1 MSFLEATRQNIVPL
15 PAGAQAFSSG
25 QPVSATL
32 PRAGYGSRVFVHVN
46 GTMTITPGTGSAALS
61 ATGPFSLLSR
71 VGILVNAATDILSLS
86 GYGCMCLDKVLPDA
100 DGAPALD
107 SANPGFGTS
116 RAYNNTLFQAGVAS
130 GANTWDFNLVLPI
143 SINFQ
148 DPIGLLLLQSPETT
162 AELRLTWN
170 VEGGTNT
177 NWPNNPVTLT
187 GNATAA
193 MTGGNAFVDVEFFE
207 VPARPEDR
215 PDIRFLHTLTESR
228 MALTSAGDNFVPLP
242 RGNTYL
248 RLMHN
253 VYVNAVL
260 DTTDLNKLEVLWNQ
274 TTKPYN
280 IRRQSQLL
288 LQRLRYGQD
297 LPVGNFVH
305 DWFTTRTTRDV
316 IHTQAITDLMSN
328 VSLLSTAT
336 LGSNNNFID
345 TVAEQLV
352 QIAA

>member
-1 MSFLEATRQNIVPL
+1 MGFLEATRQNIVPL

-25 QPVSATL
+25 QPVSSTL
-32 PRAGYGSRVFVHVN
+32 PRAGYGSRVFVHTN

-61 ATGPFSLLSR
+61 STGPFSLFSR

-86 GYGCMCLDKVLPDA
+86 GYGCMCINKVIPEV

-107 SANPGFGTS
+107 VGAPGFGAS
-116 RAYNNTLFQAGVAS
+116 RAYNTQLYQAGVAS
-130 GANTWDFNLVLPI
+130 GANPWDFNLVLPLA
-143 SINFQ
+143 INFQ

-170 VEGGTNT
+170 VEGGANT

-187 GNATAA
+187 GNATASFS
-193 MTGGNAFVDVEFFE
+193 GNAYVDVEFFE

-248 RLMHN
+248 RVMHN
-253 VYVNAVL
+253 VIANGAL
-260 DTTDLNKLEVLWNQ
+260 DTVDLNKLEVLWNQ

-280 IRRQSQLL
+280 VRRYTQLL
-288 LQRLRYGQD
+288 LQRIRYGQD

-316 IHTQAITDLMSN
+316 IHTQAITDLVSN
-328 VSLLSTAT
+328 VSLNSGTT
-336 LGSNNNFID
+336 LGSNNNFVD
-345 TVAEQLV
+345 TIAEQLV

>member
-1 MSFLEATRQNIVPL
+1 MTFIEATRQNIVPL

-25 QPVSATL
+25 QPVSSTL

-46 GTMTITPGTGSAALS
+46 GTMTITPGTGSASLS
-61 ATGPFSLLSR
+61 STGPFSLLSR

-107 SANPGFGTS
+107 TANPGFGGN
-116 RAYNNTLFQAGVAS
+116 RAYNAQLFQAGVAS

-143 SINFQ
+143 AINFQ

-170 VEGGTNT
+170 VEGGLNT
-177 NWPNNPVTLT
+177 NWPNNPVTLV
-187 GNATAA
+187 GNATSAFS
-193 MTGGNAFVDVEFFE
+193 GNAFVDVEFFE

-253 VYVNAVL
+253 VYANAAL
-260 DTTDLNKLEVLWNQ
+260 DTADLSKLEITWNQ

-280 IRRQSQLL
+280 IRPGPMSRRDIHPALSVTPSEDTRVLGTVQLKQEIQKGL
-288 LQRLRYGQD
+288 GQNV
-297 LPVGNFVH
+297 LGQPVGWFLTLVVLLFVLH
-305 DWFTTRTTRDV
+305 FVERHLRR
-316 IHTQAITDLMSN
+316 
-328 VSLLSTAT
+328 
-336 LGSNNNFID
+336 GRK
-345 TVAEQLV
+345 
-352 QIAA
+352 

>member
-1 MSFLEATRQNIVPL
+1 MTFLEATRQNIVPL
-15 PAGAQAFSSG
+15 PAGAQAFTSG
-25 QPVSATL
+25 QPVSSTL
-32 PRAGYGSRVFVHVN
+32 PRAGYGARVFIHTN
-46 GTMTITPGTGSAALS
+46 GTMTITPGTGSASLS
-61 ATGPFSLLSR
+61 ATGPFSLFSR

-86 GYGCMCLDKVLPDA
+86 GYGAALLDRVIPDA
-100 DGAPALD
+100 DGTPFLDTAPGPA
-107 SANPGFGTS
+107 
-116 RAYNNTLFQAGVAS
+116 RAYNNTLFQAGVSS
-130 GANTWDFNLVLPI
+130 GANTWDFNLILPI
-143 SINFQ
+143 AINFQ

-170 VEGGTNT
+170 VEGGVNT
-177 NWPNNPVTLT
+177 NWPNNPVTLV
-187 GNATAA
+187 GNATSVFA
-193 MTGGNAFVDVEFFE
+193 GNAFVDVEFYE

-248 RLMHN
+248 RLLHN
-253 VYVNAVL
+253 LIVNGAL
-260 DTTDLNKLEVLWNQ
+260 DTVDLNKLEISWNQ

-280 IRRQSQLL
+280 IRRFTQLA
-288 LQRLRYGQD
+288 LQRFRYGQD
-297 LPVGNFVH
+297 LPVGAFVH

-336 LGSNNNFID
+336 LGSNNNFVD
-345 TVAEQLV
+345 TISEQLV

>member
-1 MSFLEATRQNIVPL
+1 MTFIEATRQNIVPL

-32 PRAGYGSRVFVHVN
+32 PRAGYGARVFVHVN
-46 GTMTITPGTGSAALS
+46 GTMTITPGTGSAALA
-61 ATGPFSLLSR
+61 ATGPFSLLAR
-71 VGILVNAATDILSLS
+71 IGVLVNAATDILSLS
-86 GYGCMCLDKVLPDA
+86 GYGCMCVDKVIPDA

-107 SANPGFGTS
+107 SAAPGFGVS
-116 RAYNNTLFQAGVAS
+116 RAYNTSLFQAGVSS

-143 SINFQ
+143 AINFQ

-170 VEGGTNT
+170 TEGSANT
-177 NWPNNPVTLT
+177 NWPNTPVTLT
-187 GNATAA
+187 GNATSAFA
-193 MTGGNAFVDVEFFE
+193 GNAFVDVEFFE
-207 VPARPEDR
+207 VPARAEDR

-228 MALTSAGDNFVPLP
+228 MQMTSAGDNFVPLP

-253 VYVNAVL
+253 VYANAAL
-260 DTTDLNKLEVLWNQ
+260 DTVDLNKLELSWNQ
-274 TTKPYN
+274 TTKPYS
-280 IRRQSQLL
+280 IRRQTQLL

-297 LPVGNFVH
+297 LPVGNLVH

-328 VSLLSTAT
+328 VSMLSTTA

-345 TVAEQLV
+345 TIAEQLV

>member
-1 MSFLEATRQNIVPL
+1 MAFLEATRQNIVPL
-15 PAGAQAFSSG
+15 PAGAQAFTSG
-25 QPVSATL
+25 QPVSSTL
-32 PRAGYGSRVFVHVN
+32 PRAGYGCRVIIHVN
-46 GTMTITPGTGSAALS
+46 GTMTVTLGGGTAALS
-61 ATGPFSLLSR
+61 ATGPFSLFSR
-71 VGILVNAATDILSLS
+71 LGVLVNAATDILSLS
-86 GYGCMCLDKVLPDA
+86 GYGASLVDRVIPDA
-100 DGAPALD
+100 DGALFLD
-107 SANPGFGTS
+107 TAPGVS
-116 RAYNNTLFQAGVAS
+116 RAYSGALYQAPTAA

-143 SINFQ
+143 AINFQ

-170 VEGGTNT
+170 TEYGLNT
-177 NWPNNPVTLT
+177 NWPNNPVTVT
-187 GNATAA
+187 GAATAA
-193 MTGGNAFVDVEFFE
+193 FVGNAFVDVEFFE

-248 RLMHN
+248 RVLHSIVAN
-253 VYVNAVL
+253 GAL
-260 DTTDLNKLEVLWNQ
+260 DTVDLNKLELSWNQ

-280 IRRQSQLL
+280 IRRHTQLM
-288 LQRLRYGQD
+288 LQRARYGQD
-297 LPVGNFVH
+297 MPVGAFVH

-328 VSLLSTAT
+328 VSLLSGTT
-336 LGSNNNFID
+336 LGSNNNFVD
-345 TVAEQLV
+345 TIAEQLV